1 MQPMLNDY
9 IYKTPV
15 DKLNLAEKVYRN
27 TIADCF
33 KQLTSDFKANENNT
47 LLFPGKMSSK
57 ELLDLPPTVILTSEY
72 DIFRKEAYDFAD
84 KLRIA
89 NRLLDFSDYADV
101 THNFA
106 GYLLMTTPI
115 QKQLVADYNTL
126 LSKHLLH

>member
-1 MQPMLNDY
+1 
-9 IYKTPV
+9 
-15 DKLNLAEKVYRN
+15 
-27 TIADCF
+27 
-33 KQLTSDFKANENNT
+33 
-47 LLFPGKMSSK
+47 MSSK
-57 ELLDLPPTVILTSEY
+57 ELLDLPPTVIITSEY

-115 QKQLVADYNTL
+115 
-126 LSKHLLH
+126 